1 MLTQQQEDP
10 MPINSLY
17 HTWIMRIRQ
26 LLPTERKTR
35 IISFAWLII
44 GIHQSCL
51 VYLSR
56 IAGKIPGKAKLLST
70 IRRMTRFL
78 ANPSVNVRDW
88 YAPIARS
95 WLEMQ
100 AKYLQQVRL
109 IVDDTQVGFVHQL
122 LYVLRQKGR
131 TQYVC
136 LKKQSGVTLE
146 VG

>member
-1 MLTQQQEDP
+1 MKSVLLILTQQQQEDP

-35 IISFAWLII
+35 IMSFTWLIV
-44 GIHQSCL
+44 GIHQSRS

-88 YAPIARS
+88 YEPIARS

-100 AKYLQQVRL
+100 AKHLQQV
-109 IVDDTQVGFVHQL
+109 G
-122 LYVLRQKGR
+122 
-131 TQYVC
+131 
-136 LKKQSGVTLE
+136 
-146 VG
+146 